1 MLRKTLF
8 PGLILFVLLS
18 VGWAQQKPVEFTDL
32 FSMGRVADPQ
42 ISSDGKWIAYTVTGY
57 TVADNSKNVDIYL
70 VSADGKEQ
78 KRLTDHPKTDT
89 NPRWSPADSKTLAF
103 ISNRDGSAQVYLV
116 DLTGGLV
123 RKVTN
128 SATEVKEFAWSPDG
142 KYIALATDMHPAAKT
157 TAESAEIDA
166 QKAQSLVTGKIIDG
180 LLYRHWDEWREGK
193 YSRIVT
199 VPVDGGEEVN
209 ISPAGAD
216 CPPISLGSKHDFVWS
231 PDGRQICFVQNRD
244 KIVAASTNNDLWLTG
259 SSGGEVTQI
268 SMGKGNDIGPRFSA
282 DGKYIAYMS
291 MSRAGYESDKVN
303 LIVYNITGGKFRNL
317 TENLDRSVE
326 DFGWSPDSKK
336 LYFYVPHHARHR
348 VYEVGLE
355 DAGPRLLLDK
365 NCIGALRISPGGKY
379 LLLQIQR
386 VNLPY
391 ELFRFD
397 LNSRMLTQLTFTN
410 RERLAQLEMPPLE
423 EYWFTGANNDSVHL
437 LLLKPP
443 QFDPAKKYPL
453 VSLIHGG
460 PHGAFEDEFHYR
472 WNAEMFASPGYVVI
486 MINFHASAGYGQA
499 FSDAVSKNWG
509 GWPYEDIMTGTK
521 WAIQQFNF
529 IDGDRVGAAGA
540 SYGGF
545 MVNWIAGHNPQGLF
559 KVLVSHDG
567 VYEQVSMFGAT
578 EELWFPI
585 WEFNG
590 IPWEAETYY
599 QQWNPVHY
607 ANNFNTPTLVV
618 HGEKDYRVPYTQ
630 GLQMFTALQ
639 LKGVDS
645 RLLFFPDE
653 NHFVL
658 KPQNARLWWNTVHEW
673 LGKYLKP

>member
-1 MLRKTLF
+1 
-8 PGLILFVLLS
+8 
-18 VGWAQQKPVEFTDL
+18 
-32 FSMGRVADPQ
+32 
-42 ISSDGKWIAYTVTGY
+42 
-57 TVADNSKNVDIYL
+57 
-70 VSADGKEQ
+70 
-78 KRLTDHPKTDT
+78 
-89 NPRWSPADSKTLAF
+89 
-103 ISNRDGSAQVYLV
+103 
-116 DLTGGLV
+116 
-123 RKVTN
+123 
-128 SATEVKEFAWSPDG
+128 
-142 KYIALATDMHPAAKT
+142 MHPVAKT
-157 TAESAEIDA
+157 TAESVEIDA
-166 QKAQSLVTGKIIDG
+166 QAARSLVTGKVIDD
-180 LLYRHWDEWREGK
+180 LLYRHWDEWRDGK
-193 YSRIVT
+193 YSRVVV
-199 VPVDGGEEVN
+199 VPAAGGGEVN
-209 ISPAGAD
+209 ITPAGAD

-259 SSGGEVTQI
+259 SSGGEVTQV
-268 SMGKGNDIGPRFSA
+268 SRGKGNDFGPRFSP

-291 MSRAGYESDKVN
+291 MPRAGYESDKVN
-303 LIVYNITGGKFRNL
+303 LMVYNITDGKSRNL
-317 TENLDRSVE
+317 TENLDRSLE
-326 DFGWSPDSKK
+326 DFAWSPDSKK

-348 VYEVGLE
+348 VYEIGLE
-355 DAGPRLLLDK
+355 SAKPRLLLDK
-365 NCIGALRISPGGKY
+365 NCISALRISPDGKY
-379 LLLQIQR
+379 LALQIQR

-397 LNSRMLTQLTFTN
+397 LNNKRLTQLTLTN

-472 WNAEMFASPGYVVI
+472 WNA
-486 MINFHASAGYGQA
+486 H
-499 FSDAVSKNWG
+499 WG

-521 WAIQQFNF
+521 WAIEQFNF

-545 MVNWIAGHNPQGLF
+545 MVNWIAGHNPEGLF

-578 EELWFPI
+578 EELWFPM

-590 IPWEAETYY
+590 MPWEGGTYY
-599 QQWNPVHY
+599 QKWNPVNY
-607 ANNFNTPTLVV
+607 ANNFNTPTLVI

-639 LKGVDS
+639 MRGVDS
-645 RLLFFPDE
+645 RLLFYPDE
-653 NHFVL
+653 NHFYYL
-658 KPQNARLWWNTVHEW
+658 RLDLLWFFRHF
-673 LGKYLKP
+673 